1 MANIM
6 TAAPPSIS
14 MSLKLGVSLGRNQ
27 IQRNTGN
34 YSAIYLADG
43 QQVTESMMD
52 LEVNETWASGAVNIA
67 CLVLSV
73 TSEVT
78 VTLIKPDASTVVL
91 AVKRLLVLDQNI
103 IGFSILNS
111 GTAEVRASI
120 NYVTYTP

>member
-43 QQVTESMMD
+43 QQVGDTMMD
-52 LEVNETWASGAVNIA
+52 IEVGDSWSSGTLRTA

-73 TSEVT
+73 TSPVT
-78 VTLIKPDASTVVL
+78 VTATLESGTVVVL
-91 AVKRLLVLDQNI
+91 EVKRLLVLDQNLT
-103 IGFSILNS
+103 GVTILNS
-111 GTAEVRASI
+111 GTADVRAAL